1 VDAAAQGRRLVF
13 EDLDVDDSDSPSIG
27 LAPDGASWEDV
38 ADHLK
43 IAHNPVLVGPDGSGQ
58 YAGAYWTGTRM
69 EVAADLG
76 PDRDEALD
84 EFRDILRER
93 GDL

>member
-1 VDAAAQGRRLVF
+1 VF
-13 EDLDVDDSDSPSIG
+13 EDLDVDDSDSPPIG
-27 LAPDGASWEDV
+27 LAPDGVSWEEV
-38 ADHLK
+38 ADHIK

-69 EVAADLG
+69 EVAGDLG
-76 PDRDEALD
+76 SDRDEALD

>member
-1 VDAAAQGRRLVF
+1 VL
-13 EDLDVDDSDSPSIG
+13 EDLDVDDSESPPIG
-27 LAPDGASWEDV
+27 LAPDGVSWEEV
-38 ADHLK
+38 GDHLK

-69 EVAADLG
+69 EVAGDLG
-76 PDRDEALD
+76 SDRDEALD

>member
-1 VDAAAQGRRLVF
+1 MFD
-13 EDLDVDDSDSPSIG
+13 DLDVDDSDSPPIG
-27 LAPDGASWEDV
+27 LAPVGVSWEEV
-38 ADHLK
+38 TDHVK

-69 EVAADLG
+69 EVAGDLG
-76 PDRDEALD
+76 SDRDEALD
-84 EFRDILRER
+84 EFRHILRER

>member
-1 VDAAAQGRRLVF
+1 VF
-13 EDLDVDDSDSPSIG
+13 EDPEVDDSESPAIAF
-27 LAPDGASWEDV
+27 APAGASWEDV

-43 IAHNPVLVGPDGSGQ
+43 IAHNPVLVGPDGDGG
-58 YAGAYWTGTRM
+58 YAGAYWTGTQM
-69 EVAADLG
+69 EVAGDLG

-84 EFRDILRER
+84 EFRNILRER